1 MSPKQWRPFKPAG
14 ENFSAEMPA
23 GGKQVILPLTSDG
36 TANLNAYMVRDGWAL
51 YMTIWMTGPTGGET
65 DRAVLDEAVGSFLE
79 GIGEGYKSR
88 GGHSFTCDLE
98 HERKLSVAG
107 YAGSEF
113 EMPSCTVPGKL
124 RVFTKVINGRRQ
136 MYIGASFYWR
146 EDPNVERFLKSF
158 TVSSSV
164 NPRARR
170 SEN

>member
-1 MSPKQWRPFKPAG
+1 
-14 ENFSAEMPA
+14 MP
-23 GGKQVILPLTSDG
+23 L
-36 TANLNAYMVRDGWAL
+36 
-51 YMTIWMTGPTGGET
+51 
-65 DRAVLDEAVGSFLE
+65 
-79 GIGEGYKSR
+79 
-88 GGHSFTCDLE
+88 
-98 HERKLSVAG
+98 
-107 YAGSEF
+107 
-113 EMPSCTVPGKL
+113 CTVPGKL